1 MKNLIMG
8 SVKKTEGGSY
18 LALEPDT
25 IQKMVNATTDKV
37 NQMRRVV
44 QIPIVL
50 TSPIVRV
57 YFKKLVNQFCPD
69 IVVLSFNEID
79 PSVQIQALGNISLS

>member
-1 MKNLIMG
+1 M
-8 SVKKTEGGSY
+8 
-18 LALEPDT
+18 ALEPDV
-25 IQKMVNATTDKV
+25 IQKLVNATTEKV
-37 NQMRRVV
+37 NQMRKVV
-44 QIPIVL
+44 QTPIVL

-79 PSVQIQALGNISLS
+79 PSVQIQALGNITLS